1 MLLLSLPGFT
11 LILALLFAQRADI
24 LHIKEQDAIF
34 YANQIATQQRVEI
47 ADTQQLLE
55 QLAANKQLL
64 QSPTSDCPQ
73 LLHHAKLLHQEFAN
87 FGLATPSGRVFCS
100 LYPLTDPISIADR
113 AYFLQAVT
121 TQSFSIGEY
130 QQDRSVHTATLNF
143 AQPVYEENQL
153 KMVIFAVRRLTNWSE
168 SLSHLPLPIGT
179 RVMIADNFA
188 QVVAEYPYSDKPLGR
203 PVSED
208 WPSNVSH
215 KVSISED
222 NNGLHHVY
230 LRLPLEQPESEL
242 NIYFDFPFDD
252 ALHEVNRQFALILVA
267 FLLAVCFLI
276 WLGRQQLRNT
286 LLIPLQDF
294 SNAIGALTQGK
305 AVKIE
310 QQSMPR
316 ELADLAEHFER
327 MANIRITTEHELN
340 RKHAEINTLINA
352 LPDDFLRLDKQANIL
367 DQHGSRVTGRN
378 ALSDIFPTHIN
389 IRIKAALALLQDKP
403 NTVFEYA
410 HKDKSQNTV
419 FEIRIHKIADI
430 DEAIL
435 IMRDISQKKQQE
447 EALNLAALTYNNSS
461 ECMVITDAQGYIL
474 DTNPAFSKITGYA
487 QHEAIGK
494 TTSILSSGK
503 HDPSFYEQLWRSL
516 ITSGKWQGEIINK
529 RKNGEFYTEWLTIDT
544 VYDEH
549 GEPYRRVGIFAD
561 ITDKKRKDEQ
571 LWRQSHIDE
580 LTDLPNRTSL
590 KKQLNTLFGLSE
602 HKFAVLLLDI
612 DHFKDINDTL
622 GHYYGDLL
630 LTQIAQR
637 LKKATES
644 FARLTRIGGD
654 EFVLVYDNCTDKS
667 QAIALAEQILTEVKA
682 PFELADETCHIA
694 ASIGIAFAPQDGEN
708 TEQLL
713 KAADQAMYKAKQLG
727 RNGYALFSSELREQ
741 AEQRII
747 LLKDMRQALCANQ
760 FVMHFQPIVSMQS
773 RAVTKAEALIRWL
786 HPTKGMISPANF
798 IPLAEETQLI
808 HQLGEFA
815 FTQAVDVL
823 KQTQHLRT
831 NLQLSINVSPVQFS
845 AKHTTLLAW
854 QGQLAKHQLTPD
866 MLVLEITEGLMMQG
880 EGRSQKRLT
889 KLIQQGFS
897 IALDDFGTGY
907 SSLAYLK
914 QMDTEFIKID
924 KRFVDGIE
932 HNQDDLV
939 LCETMILMAH
949 QLGLKVIAEGIETAT
964 QHELLKQAGC
974 DFGQG
979 YFYSKPLPMDNFIAY
994 LTTQDAQL

>member
-47 ADTQQLLE
+47 ADTQQLLGH
-55 QLAANKQLL
+55 LAANKALL
-64 QSPTSDCPQ
+64 TTSKQPCPQ
-73 LLHHAKLLHQEFAN
+73 LLQHAKLLNQEFAN
-87 FGLATPSGRVFCS
+87 FGLATPNGRVFCS
-100 LYPLTDPISIADR
+100 LHPLKDPISITDR
-113 AYFLQAVT
+113 AYFLQAIRT
-121 TQSFSIGEY
+121 RDFSIGEY
-130 QQDRSVHTATLNF
+130 QQDRSIHSATLNF
-143 AQPVYEENQL
+143 AQPVYQDEQL
-153 KMVIFAVRRLTNWSE
+153 QMIIFAVRQLTNWSE
-168 SLSHLPLPIGT
+168 SLSHLPLPVGT
-179 RVMIADNFA
+179 RVMIADHFA
-188 QVVAEYPYSDKPLGR
+188 QIVAEFPYSDKSLGR
-203 PVSED
+203 AVSED
-208 WPSNVSH
+208 WPANLSPRATILEDESNH
-215 KVSISED
+215 
-222 NNGLHHVY
+222 HHVY
-230 LRLPLEQPESEL
+230 LRLPLHQPQSEL
-242 NIYFDFPFDD
+242 SIYFDFPFDD
-252 ALHEVNRQFALILVA
+252 ALHEVNRQFGLILLA
-267 FLLAVCFLI
+267 FLIAVCFLI
-276 WLGRQQLRNT
+276 WLGRQQLRST
-286 LLIPLQDF
+286 LLLPLHDF
-294 SNAIGALTQGK
+294 SEAIGALAHGK
-305 AVKIE
+305 ALKLD
-310 QQSMPR
+310 QKNMPK
-316 ELADLAEHFER
+316 ELADLAAHFET
-327 MANIRITTEHELN
+327 MAGIRIDTEQELN
-340 RKHAEINTLINA
+340 RKHAELNTLINA

-367 DQHGSRVTGRN
+367 DQHGLRVTGRRTLN
-378 ALSDIFPTHIN
+378 DIFPTHIN
-389 IRIKAALALLQDKP
+389 IRIKAALVLLQEKP
-403 NTVFEYA
+403 TTVFEYA
-410 HKDKSQNTV
+410 VKEKNQSKV
-419 FEIRIHKIADI
+419 YEIRIHKIAQI

-435 IMRDISQKKQQE
+435 IMRDISKKKQQE

-474 DTNPAFSKITGYA
+474 DTNPAFTKVTGYA
-487 QHEAIGK
+487 QHEVIGK

-503 HDPSFYEQLWRSL
+503 YDPSFYEQLWRSL
-516 ITSGKWQGEIINK
+516 LSTGKWQGEIINK
-529 RKNGEFYTEWLTIDT
+529 RKNGELYTEWLTIDT

-549 GEPYRRVGIFAD
+549 GEAYRRVGIFAD

-571 LWRQSHIDE
+571 LWRQSHFDE

-590 KKQLNTLFGLSE
+590 KKQLNTLFGLTN
-602 HKFAVLLLDI
+602 HNFAVLLLDI

-630 LTQIAQR
+630 LAQIAQR

-644 FARLTRIGGD
+644 VARLTRIGGD
-654 EFVLVYDNCTDKS
+654 EFVLVYDHCTDQT
-667 QAIALAEQILTEVKA
+667 QAIELAEKVLSVIKA
-682 PFELADETCHIA
+682 PFTLADETCYVA
-694 ASIGIAFAPQDGEN
+694 ASIGVALAPHDGKN

-727 RNGYALFSSELREQ
+727 RNGFALFSSDLREQ
-741 AEQRII
+741 AEQRIL

-760 FVMHFQPIVSMQS
+760 FVMYFQPIVTMQTMEI
-773 RAVTKAEALIRWL
+773 AKAEALIRWQ
-786 HPTKGMISPANF
+786 HPTKGIVSPAEF

-808 HQLGEFA
+808 HQLGEIA

-823 KQTQHLRT
+823 KQTQHFK
-831 NLQLSINVSPVQFS
+831 NKLQLSINVSPVQFS

-889 KLIQQGFS
+889 KLIQQGFA

-932 HNQDDLV
+932 HNEEDLV

-979 YFYSKPLPMDNFIAY
+979 YFYSKPLPVEMFIDHLNTRNKQA
-994 LTTQDAQL
+994 